1 MACSYSHLVVKDT
14 ILMGS
19 VVCLLQ
25 KRGMYLTFHILSLQS
40 GHFQYNSVIQALR
53 YIWLTEGS
61 KGLFS
66 GLSATLA
73 RDAPFSALYL
83 LFYTQSKQA
92 VIKSKL
98 HQHVVAPSVFVCVQL
113 LGYRML

>member
-1 MACSYSHLVVKDT
+1 
-14 ILMGS
+14 MGS
-19 VVCLLQ
+19 VVCLLLE
-25 KRGMYLTFHILSLQS
+25 RGMYLTFHILSLQS
-40 GHFQYNSVIQALR
+40 GHFQYNSVMQALR

-92 VIKSKL
+92 VIRSKL
-98 HQHVVAPSVFVCVQL
+98 HQHVVAPSVFVCV
-113 LGYRML
+113 R